1 MRRTTITLD
10 EDLVAQLDDFMRARG
25 YANRSEAIRDLVRGG
40 LEAARLR
47 SDPDA
52 HCVGAA
58 VYVYDHQ
65 ARDLSRRLT
74 NEGHAHHDLALST
87 LHVHLDHDSCM
98 EVTLLRGTAG
108 EVQGFADQVITQR
121 GVRHGQLVL
130 VPVQTAVETHRHG
143 RTPARPHS
151 HLHLT
156 HTRRG
161 RS

>member
-10 EDLVAQLDDFMRARG
+10 EDLVAQLDDFMRVRG

-40 LEAARLR
+40 LEGAVLR

-58 VYVYDHQ
+58 VYVYDHE

-74 NEGHAHHDLALST
+74 NEGHAHHHLALAT

-98 EVTLLRGTAG
+98 EVTLLRGAVG

-121 GVRHGQLVL
+121 GVRHGRLVL
-130 VPVQTAVETHRHG
+130 VPVDNAVETHRHG
-143 RTPARPHS
+143 STPERPHS
-151 HLHLT
+151 HLHP
-156 HTRRG
+156 RRSR
-161 RS
+161 RSRS